1 MRFGMLY
8 NDDTTCHKECVNPE
22 GTCSSHEVPVWLQ
35 NLSEDGAWGLGQALN
50 SLEADSGAGYWGS
63 GGRECRIAELQ
74 TLESEGEVAG
84 ECHRQAAGL
93 T

>member
-1 MRFGMLY
+1 MATEPLA
-8 NDDTTCHKECVNPE
+8 
-22 GTCSSHEVPVWLQ
+22 
-35 NLSEDGAWGLGQALN
+35 GAGGWGLGQALN

-63 GGRECRIAELQ
+63 GGRGYRIAESQ
-74 TLESEGEVAG
+74 TLKSEGEVAG